1 MRVKGTG
8 AGELE
13 ALYLDYVDNYMTV
26 EAFAADRGMT
36 PGEANRTVLAGLR
49 VHKAYVDWCRGAE
62 VARHL
67 TVREQE
73 ALYKEFSEWWGGR
86 GDLCTRASSPRAAAL
101 AAWLHC
107 HYKHVGL
114 DFESIGRRRDGRD
127 ECKETGD

>member
-36 PGEANRTVLAGLR
+36 PGEANRTVLAGLQ

-67 TVREQE
+67 TTREQE

-86 GDLCTRASSPRAAAL
+86 GDLCTSAPRAAAL

-107 HYKHVGL
+107 HYKHAGL
-114 DFESIGRRRDGRD
+114 DFESIVGRRD
-127 ECKETGD
+127 ECQKTGD